1 MDSEPMMH
9 QLRFYVSFSMV
20 YVLLGLIAYS
30 VSPSDLIPPIFLPL
44 ALTVACLY
52 LYGVKTVPGVAI
64 GSLLLFYVQGY
75 EPLQVI
81 AVSFF
86 EVCMAGLI
94 SFVLLKLTK
103 DHRPSENPEVAIKVT
118 AAMMLLIW
126 PIYAGLGSCLLCI
139 LIGSF
144 DSFPAF
150 FVDWWQ
156 GDVLTLFLAS
166 SIATLLSG
174 SEFNPGSKENT
185 RWFFKSLIPSLLSVI
200 FFVLWSS
207 GHLSFPPHLTLT
219 IAAVLFVLMIR
230 ARCLSIFCLSAT
242 VIALCAEYFNHLG
255 AGPLGGFNGSFW
267 SFSATLVIAGSGWF
281 MIIILKRHDIEIE
294 LQTATAEKAQNE
306 TSSTKIILFDALNRL
321 SLTRDNETGNHILR
335 TQHYVRA
342 IARQLKNQLP
352 GNDQELNEDYIDA
365 IYLAAPLHDIG
376 KVGIPDSILL
386 KPGSLSDEEWE
397 TMKTHALIGE
407 NVLTSAGDH
416 IQSRE
421 LAIASEV
428 AGGHHERW
436 DGSGYPR
443 GLNGEEIPLSA
454 RIMAIADVYDALTTE
469 RVYKNAWTHAQA
481 ITEIKQL
488 EGKQFDP
495 IVVQAFMGIEDEIIA
510 ISEKFSD

>member
-1 MDSEPMMH
+1 MML
-9 QLRFYVSFSMV
+9 QLRFYVSFSVV

-30 VSPSDLIPPIFLPL
+30 VSPSDLVPPIFLPL
-44 ALTVACLY
+44 ALTVACLQV
-52 LYGVKTVPGVAI
+52 YGRKTIPGVAI
-64 GSLLLFYVQGY
+64 GTLLLLSIQAF

-81 AVSFF
+81 AMTFF

-94 SFVLLKLTK
+94 SFVILKLTK
-103 DHRPSENPEVAIKVT
+103 DRRPSENPESAIKFM
-118 AAMMLLIW
+118 AATTLLIW
-126 PIYAGLGSCLLCI
+126 PIYAGLGSSLVCI
-139 LIGSF
+139 FIGSF
-144 DSFPAF
+144 DSFPAL
-150 FVDWWQ
+150 FVHWWQ

-166 SIATLLSG
+166 SIAILLSG
-174 SEFNPGSKENT
+174 TEFKPGSKENN
-185 RWFFKSLIPSLLSVI
+185 RWFFRSLIPSLLSVI
-200 FFVLWSS
+200 VFVLWSS
-207 GHLSFPPHLTLT
+207 GLFSFPPHLMLS
-219 IAAVLFVLMIR
+219 IAIVLFVLMIST
-230 ARCLSIFCLSAT
+230 RCLSLFCLSAT
-242 VIALCAEYFNHLG
+242 MIALCAEYFNHLG
-255 AGPLGGFNGSFW
+255 VGPLGGFEGHFW
-267 SFSATLVIAGSGWF
+267 SFSATLVVAGSGWF

-294 LQTATAEKAQNE
+294 LQTATAEKAQSE
-306 TSSTKIILFDALNRL
+306 ASSTKIILFDALNRL

-342 IARQLKNQLP
+342 IARQLKNLLP
-352 GNDQELNEDYIDA
+352 VNDQELNEDYIDA

-407 NVLTSAGDH
+407 NVLTSAGDQ